1 MRDEFDDEAKL
12 HKAIEL
18 YEVSPVVKRFG
29 AWVVTVYGIE
39 CLQRYYPIELSRVNE
54 SDWFRH
60 MSEKRGVNMQ
70 DFASA
75 LDYAKQ
81 LYTTRKTL
89 ALHGRPL
96 RIFLCHGFQDKP
108 SVRELRHRLLAIG
121 TAPWLDEE
129 ELLPGQNWK
138 LEIGRALRKS
148 DIVIACLSEET
159 VSKTGFVQRELKEA
173 IDAAA
178 ERPEGQI
185 FIIPARL
192 DECTLPDSLRGLQ
205 WVDLFRQDGFDRLTR
220 ALELFSSSK
229 ASP

>member
-1 MRDEFDDEAKL
+1 MRDNFDDEAKL

-18 YEVSPVVKRFG
+18 YEVSPVVNRFG
-29 AWVVTVYGIE
+29 AWVVTTYGIE
-39 CLQRYYPIELSRVNE
+39 CLDRYYPIELSRVNE
-54 SDWFRH
+54 SGWIRH
-60 MSEKRGVNMQ
+60 MSEKNWVHMP
-70 DFASA
+70 DFISA

-81 LYTTRKTL
+81 LYTTRKKL
-89 ALHGRPL
+89 ELHGRPL
-96 RIFLCHGFQDKP
+96 KIFLCHGSQDKP
-108 SVRELRHRLLAIG
+108 SVRDLRHQLLAIG

-129 ELLPGQNWK
+129 ELVPGQNWK

-148 DIVIACLSEET
+148 DIVLACLSQKT

-173 IDAAA
+173 IDAAT

-205 WVDLFRQDGFDRLTR
+205 WVDLFRQDGFDCLTR
-220 ALELFSSSK
+220 ALELFLSSK
-229 ASP
+229 ASM